1 MQLKVREENVSQGV
15 ERGRRERM
23 VVVLVGRGKAMQ
35 KRGGG
40 GGGGL
45 VDEEVWALVPQVTWS
60 CCNPQRRPL
69 KAANV
74 PRCQAAGCCTISYSS
89 SSLPSSSSH
98 LGLHS
103 RPMLRLLAPE
113 KFFTAKSQR
122 VSRETVCTTQI
133 WGLLICLIAHVG

>member
-1 MQLKVREENVSQGV
+1 MSARASSEGE
-15 ERGRRERM
+15 ERGWWWWWGEERRCKSEEEEE
-23 VVVLVGRGKAMQ
+23 
-35 KRGGG
+35 
-40 GGGGL
+40 GGL